1 MGSFPAAAVAG
12 AGRCVSLNVQAAD
25 GGCQASWT
33 LKQYAEQQDQPRGGA
48 KTSRYSIP
56 ETVSQLPRRAPFKA
70 PRIGFSGGSSPM
82 KRVVL
87 ALLALVA
94 GAGVASAQDKWPS
107 QPIRIV
113 NAFAA
118 GGATDITLRTA
129 AEELRDILGVNV
141 VVENKP
147 GANGIIAMEEVSRRP
162 ADGYT
167 LLGGPSSMSSGLLS
181 MKDKLSF
188 DFDDKFTIVSP
199 VGEGPPSMILVRK
212 ELGIKDW
219 KSLVAYSKANPGKIR
234 YASPG
239 ALTGPHMDMMILA
252 HRIGVDW
259 VHLPQKGG
267 GGILKAISN
276 GDANIALLNI
286 AVAAPL
292 LKSGEVIPVVSTFDK
307 RIKNF
312 PDVPPLAEVGIKGVG
327 NTLWHAIWAPAGTPP
342 EVMNKLFDGIQKS
355 MKGKRMQALFERAEM
370 WGPELKSVNDSK
382 TWFNDAMKAFI
393 ATADE
398 AKPLIGKK

>member
-1 MGSFPAAAVAG
+1 
-12 AGRCVSLNVQAAD
+12 
-25 GGCQASWT
+25 
-33 LKQYAEQQDQPRGGA
+33 
-48 KTSRYSIP
+48 
-56 ETVSQLPRRAPFKA
+56 
-70 PRIGFSGGSSPM
+70 M
-82 KRVVL
+82 KRPLL

-94 GAGVASAQDKWPS
+94 SVGGGLAQDKFPS
-107 QPIRIV
+107 QPIRII

-147 GANGIIAMEEVSRRP
+147 GANGIIAMEDVARRP

-167 LLGGPSSMSSGLLS
+167 LLGGPSSMTSALLT

-188 DFDDKFTIVSP
+188 KFDESFTMISP

-239 ALTGPHMDMMILA
+239 ALTGPHMDMILVA
-252 HRIGVDW
+252 DRAKVDW
-259 VHLPQKGG
+259 VHLPQRGG
-267 GGILKAISN
+267 GGILKALTN
-276 GDANIALLNI
+276 GDANIALLNV

-292 LKSGEVIPVVSTFDK
+292 LKSGEVFPVVNTFNK
-307 RIKNF
+307 RLKNY
-312 PDVPPLAEVGIKGVG
+312 PDVPTLDEVGIKDVG
-327 NTLWHAIWAPAGTPP
+327 NTLWHAVWAPTGTPP
-342 EVMNKLFDGIQKS
+342 AVMKVLFDGIQKA
-355 MKGKRMQALFERAEM
+355 MKGPKMLALFDKAEM
-370 WGPELKSVNDSK
+370 WGPELKSIDASK
-382 TWFNDAMKAFI
+382 AWYDDAMKGFI
-393 ATADE
+393 RSAEE
-398 AKPLIGKK
+398 AAPLAAKEGKM

>member
-1 MGSFPAAAVAG
+1 MKRPLLVLFALAVG
-12 AGRCVSLNVQAAD
+12 AGTA
-25 GGCQASWT
+25 
-33 LKQYAEQQDQPRGGA
+33 
-48 KTSRYSIP
+48 
-56 ETVSQLPRRAPFKA
+56 F
-70 PRIGFSGGSSPM
+70 
-82 KRVVL
+82 
-87 ALLALVA
+87 
-94 GAGVASAQDKWPS
+94 AQDRWPS

-167 LLGGPSSMSSGLLS
+167 LLGGPSSMSSGLLT
-181 MKDKLSF
+181 MKQKLSF
-188 DFDDKFTIVSP
+188 EFDDKFTIVSP

-219 KSLVAYSKANPGKIR
+219 KAFVAYSKANPGQIR

-239 ALTGPHMDMMILA
+239 ALTGPHLDMLLLA
-252 HRIGVDW
+252 NRLGVDW

-267 GGILKAISN
+267 GGILKALSN
-276 GDANIALLNI
+276 ADANIGLLNV
-286 AVAAPL
+286 AVGTPL
-292 LKSGEVIPVVSTFDK
+292 IKSGDVFPVVTTFKK
-307 RIKNF
+307 RIQNY
-312 PDVPPLAEVGIKGVG
+312 PDVPSLEEVGIQGVG

-342 EVMNKLFDGIQKS
+342 DVMKKLFEAVQKS
-355 MKGKRMQALFERAEM
+355 MKGERMKALFAKNEM
-370 WGPELKSVNDSK
+370 WGPELNSVEESK
-382 TWFNDAMKAFI
+382 AWFNHAMKDFI
-393 ATADE
+393 KAAEE
-398 AKPLIGKK
+398 AAPLLAKQN